1 VAICVPLAQQLQN
14 KFIESRTVYEVREH
28 PARMFT
34 WSAFLVSEILIEFP
48 WNMLG
53 SSIVFFCWYWTTGF
67 DSSRAAFSYLF
78 YCVVYSLYYTTF
90 GQAVVV
96 ISPNGVVAATL
107 FGVLFSFMLV
117 FSGVL
122 QPYSQLGWWQWMYYL
137 SPFTYLIEGL
147 LGQALGNQPI
157 TCTSAELVTIEAPSG
172 MSCSAYMDPYIALA
186 GGYLADPNA
195 TAACAFCPFQTTD
208 AYMQFNFNV
217 SYGHHWRDL
226 SVVLGVTGFNVL
238 FMFAGM
244 YLFRIRNGMGFPLAR
259 LQRTFARTK

>member
-14 KFIESRTVYEVREH
+14 KFIESRTVYEVRER

-53 SSIVFFCWYWTTGF
+53 SSLVFFCWYWASGF

-78 YCVVYSLYYTTF
+78 YCIVYPLYYTTF

-117 FSGVL
+117 LFVTLS
-122 QPYSQLGWWQWMYYL
+122 SRMACLGR
-137 SPFTYLIEGL
+137 
-147 LGQALGNQPI
+147 
-157 TCTSAELVTIEAPSG
+157 
-172 MSCSAYMDPYIALA
+172 
-186 GGYLADPNA
+186 
-195 TAACAFCPFQTTD
+195 TD
-208 AYMQFNFNV
+208 
-217 SYGHHWRDL
+217 GW
-226 SVVLGVTGFNVL
+226 TW
-238 FMFAGM
+238 
-244 YLFRIRNGMGFPLAR
+244 
-259 LQRTFARTK
+259 